1 MDPWLDPISVDI
13 YFGQVSLGGNTER
26 VSGYQKKQEEEEGN
40 VVSCS
45 LVYLV
50 KIIHKTGCALTIQSF
65 FR

>member
-45 LVYLV
+45 LVFLV
-50 KIIHKTGCALTIQSF
+50 KIIH
-65 FR
+65 